1 MSAPDHET
9 QNKGAHGTFGG
20 MSFGSTAGVKGIEAA
35 YSRAGA
41 STHHTPGSA
50 SKLGSQ
56 EQNGA
61 NEGKGFGSGKAMAVS
76 DPNSEP
82 SMLGRMANR
91 LMNGSGESK

>member
-20 MSFGSTAGVKGIEAA
+20 MSFGDTKGVKGIEAA
-35 YSRAGA
+35 FSRAGG

-61 NEGKGFGSGKAMAVS
+61 NEGKGFGSGKKMAVAHP
-76 DPNSEP
+76 DSEV
-82 SMLGRMANR
+82 SLY
-91 LMNGSGESK
+91 